1 MYTQFLPL
9 YTEPEMFT
17 LIKVVVPR
25 IAPHWDTVAYFLK
38 LELPKIE
45 IIRQQHP
52 NDPERSCVQM
62 FDHWLST
69 DEGVKPKTWN
79 RLLQTLKEIKQLTA
93 VTEQIKIELEK
104 L

>member
-1 MYTQFLPL
+1 MS
-9 YTEPEMFT
+9 T

-25 IAPHWDTVAYFLK
+25 IAPHWNIVAYFLK
-38 LELPKIE
+38 FELPRIE

-52 NDPERSCVQM
+52 NDPERSCVKM

-79 RLLQTLKEIKQLTA
+79 GLLKTLKEIKQLAA
-93 VTEQIKIELEK
+93 VTEQIEKELEK